1 MANFFRL
8 IFAIFL
14 LPFVYVFG
22 ETLVDCICHSRDVSK
37 LNLETF
43 LSFLIG
49 ILSFLPVWHFFP
61 PVRMYVLGHEL
72 THAIVA
78 LMFGARVS
86 NLKVATTGG
95 SVMVSKS
102 NMMITLSPYF
112 FPFYTLLL
120 AICALIVGLFVPVLP
135 WKPVWFFLAGFTWFF
150 HICFTLDSL
159 IRRQPDI
166 LEFGRI
172 FSYVMIWFFNVS
184 CVLLFLVALTELK
197 LIYVAR
203 TFLDSSVNTYVLIYE
218 FIRSLPFLQ
227 A

>member
-8 IFAIFL
+8 VIALLL
-14 LPFVYVFG
+14 LPLVYVFG
-22 ETLVDCICHSRDVSK
+22 ETLVDCVCEARDVSR
-37 LNLETF
+37 LNVSSLLAFTSGIAVF
-43 LSFLIG
+43 LA
-49 ILSFLPVWHFFP
+49 VWHFWP
-61 PVRMYVLGHEL
+61 PVRLYVLGHEL

-86 NLKVATTGG
+86 NLKVASSGG
-95 SVMVSKS
+95 SVTVSKS

-112 FPFYTLLL
+112 FPFYTLIL
-120 AICALIVGLFVPVLP
+120 ALCAFVTSLFLP
-135 WKPVWFFLAGFTWFF
+135 ALPCPSAWFFLAGFTWFF

-166 LEFGRI
+166 IEFGRL
-172 FSYVMIWFFNVS
+172 FSYVMIWFFNVG
-184 CVLLFLVALTELK
+184 CVLLFLVALTSLK
-197 LIYVAR
+197 FLFVVKALIKN
-203 TFLDSSVNTYVLIYE
+203 FMETYLLIYE